1 MNFSTSRLESLP
13 WGFWGLQTPRLR
25 HRSKSTFERF
35 ASWFWWRWR
44 KWWVWKTSFAARG
57 SRCAKASSNTP
68 TNKGEGRADANGT
81 PYESLEAPVS
91 ESPDHISW
99 SQCPDNRRQRLR
111 YPSAAA
117 QRRHAYPSK
126 DDLIRE
132 AARQRYRFHL
142 FCESWGTL
150 GRAGWRKTWCH
161 CVCKPS

>member
-1 MNFSTSRLESLP
+1 MNFNTSRLESLP

-25 HRSKSTFERF
+25 HRSRCTFERF

-44 KWWVWKTSFAARG
+44 KWVWKTSFAARR

-68 TNKGEGRADANGT
+68 TNKGQGRADTN
-81 PYESLEAPVS
+81 EAPVS

-117 QRRHAYPSK
+117 QRRHAYASK
-126 DDLIRE
+126 DNLIRE
-132 AARQRYRFHL
+132 AVRQRYRFQL
-142 FCESWGTL
+142 FSESWGTL
-150 GRAGWRKTWCH
+150 ARAAWRKTLCL